1 MKKLFLAIAMVTFG
15 LALNA
20 QKGTFN
26 VGANIGLPVGD
37 AGDVSSFSYGGE
49 VNYLFE
55 LSEKFELGA
64 SFSYIQFLG
73 KEVTR
78 TFNTGAGTVTVTAD
92 APSNAY
98 LPIAAAGRY
107 NVSEKFVLGA
117 DLGYAI
123 GVDTGLESGFYYRPM
138 VGYKVM
144 ENITLQATY
153 SGISADNFSPGVIG
167 LGGYYSF

>member
-15 LALNA
+15 MALNA

-37 AGDVSSFSYGGE
+37 VSDVSSFSYGGE

-55 LSEKFELGA
+55 VSEGFELGA

-73 KEVTR
+73 KEVNG
-78 TFNTGAGTVTVTAD
+78 FD
-92 APSNAY
+92 FPSNAF

-107 NVSEKFVLGA
+107 NVSEEFVVGA

-138 VGYKVM
+138 VGYKIM

-153 SGISADNFSPGVIG
+153 SGISLDGGTASVIG